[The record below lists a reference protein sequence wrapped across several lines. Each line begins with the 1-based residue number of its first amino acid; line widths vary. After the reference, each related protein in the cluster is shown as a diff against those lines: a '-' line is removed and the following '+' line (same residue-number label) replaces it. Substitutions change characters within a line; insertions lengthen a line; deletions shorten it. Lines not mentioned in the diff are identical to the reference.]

1 MKNKK
6 HFALT
11 ILGLISLFLIGL
23 AIYIYPFVADRWNAY
38 RNMLLI
44 ENYEQVVIDNG
55 PAERY
60 KKLFKKAEAYNQAL
74 SEQTD
79 RIMFQAKKDKEYESI
94 LNLGGDGIMGYIEIP
109 KIQINIPIYHYTS
122 DEVLEKGIGHIQG
135 SSLPIGGKTTRCI
148 LTGHR
153 GLPESKLF
161 TDLDKVDI
169 GDMFYIHVL
178 DHNLAYK
185 VFNITTVLPYEIDRL
200 IFRKDKDLVTL
211 VTCTP
216 YGVNTHRLLV
226 TGKRVKFE
234 PEIKEQEEKTGQ
246 ELEIK
251 SKFTPQNG
259 LVVGLIVFMA
269 IILISV
275 FISRHRRKK
284 N

>member
-11 ILGLISLFLIGL
+11 IVGLVILFLIGL
-23 AIYIYPFVADRWNAY
+23 AIYIYPFVADRWNAH

-55 PAERY
+55 PEERY
-60 KKLFKKAEAYNQAL
+60 KKMFKKAEAYNQAL

-79 RIMFQAKKDKEYESI
+79 RIMFHGKKDKEYESI

-122 DEVLEKGIGHIQG
+122 DDVLEKGIGHIQG

-161 TDLDKVDI
+161 TDLDKVET

-216 YGVNTHRLLV
+216 YGVNTHRMLV
-226 TGKRVKFE
+226 TGRRVKFD

-259 LVVGLIVFMA
+259 LVAGLIVFMT
-269 IILISV
+269 ILLISI

-284 N
+284 S

>member
-23 AIYIYPFVADRWNAY
+23 AIYIYPFVADRWNAH

-55 PAERY
+55 PEERY
-60 KKLFKKAEAYNQAL
+60 KKMFKKAEAYNQAL
-74 SEQTD
+74 SKQTD
-79 RIMFQAKKDKEYESI
+79 RIMFQGKKDKEYESI

-185 VFNITTVLPYEIDRL
+185 VFNITTVLPYEIDHL

-284 N
+284 S

>member
-11 ILGLISLFLIGL
+11 IVGLVILFLIGL
-23 AIYIYPFVADRWNAY
+23 AIYIYPFVADRWNAH

-122 DEVLEKGIGHIQG
+122 DDVLEKGIGHIQG

-161 TDLDKVDI
+161 TDLDKVET

-226 TGKRVKFE
+226 TGRRVKFDS
-234 PEIKEQEEKTGQ
+234 EIKEQEEKTGQ

-259 LVVGLIVFMA
+259 LVAGLIVFMT
-269 IILISV
+269 ILLISV

-284 N
+284 S